1 MQFTHL
7 DLITIAEQA
16 STVNERLGT
25 EFKAEEAQAIKNNEL
40 VNSRIENWCQVVAQG
55 NKELFEQRL
64 AWDGLDIETV
74 SQVLGSVHLTEAQDL
89 PSWTETLKSVLEATN
104 LVSLEMLEKGISSE
118 NGCLKPQ
125 EPLPFEELLL
135 PFIYVARKQLSNQ
148 VSTSYYLLSDE
159 SHAVLERGLLHSLA
173 SLCAE
178 ALGLNFLVFRTY
190 KQPRLTHRLA
200 QIQSAKSRQHYNSF
214 IREML
219 AGGLLTFF
227 QEYSVLARLAA
238 TITDF
243 WVDSISE
250 FIQRL
255 ASDWSD
261 IKTTFQDDGE
271 LGQVVAIHGNLSDF
285 HHNGRS
291 VIGVTFASGLKI
303 IYKPKDLGSEEAYF
317 QLLGW
322 LNEQQIPLQFKLLQ
336 VLNRSTH
343 GWVEYVEHLPCEDLQ
358 AAKRYYQRAGMLLC
372 LLYVL
377 EGTDCHSENII
388 ASGEYPVFIDME
400 TLMSHQVRDIV
411 GDDINAT
418 ASNLAT
424 QQMMDSVLR
433 IGFLP
438 TWNLGPDGVVYD
450 SSGLGGVGVQ
460 ETNFRVRR
468 WQHINTDSMAL
479 GYESMKPPVYS
490 NIPSVAGVSLSS
502 SQYVAELVDGFR
514 QMYEFL
520 IAHRETLLA
529 ANSPLTRL
537 ANQRVRFVFRPTQ
550 VYGNLLKQ
558 TLQPK
563 FLQNGVERSIALDV
577 LSRSLLKSETKP
589 ESWAIIAAEQ
599 QALAQ
604 LDIPLFAT
612 HSNSDA
618 LPITSDVCDRLRL
631 RTIKKY
637 FTQPSYDLVIARLQ
651 KLNQKDLAQQISF
664 IHSSLY
670 ARAGNMVDDSS
681 LSAPSQLNLDTV
693 SPITPEALVE
703 QAVII
708 AEEMQQTALR
718 AADGSVTWM
727 GLEYIPDAQRFQQQ
741 PMSYDLYDGSYG
753 VAMFLAALTKVTGDA
768 AYKEMALGVVQQ
780 LRQVLQGLDY
790 EAQQQATKHL
800 GIGGAKGLG
809 SIVYTLVQSSQFLQ
823 EHILLK
829 DAQQA
834 AALIT
839 PANIASD
846 RKFDIVS
853 GAAGAILGLLSLYSY
868 IPDPVVLE
876 QAVICG
882 HHLLNHRSVSSNG
895 MRAWAT
901 LDEKL
906 LTGFSHGAAGIAY
919 ALLRLYGVT
928 QDTIFLAAAEEAI
941 AYERSVFSPTA
952 QNWPDFRGD
961 KPVFIA
967 SWCHGAP
974 GVALARL
981 GSLGIL
987 DNQEIR
993 QEIDIALQTTQKFA
1007 LQDIDH
1013 LCCGNFGRMDVL
1025 LVAARQLQR
1034 PELLKIVQKQAAW
1047 AVTRAEKAGSYQLF
1061 SSLLRGT
1068 YNPGFFQ
1075 GTAGIGYELLR
1086 LAYPNLL
1093 PSTLLWE

>member
-1 MQFTHL
+1 MQITNS
-7 DLITIAEQA
+7 DLIKIVEQA
-16 STVNERLGT
+16 STINERLGM
-25 EFKAEEAQAIKNNEL
+25 EFITDKTQNNNEL
-40 VNSRIENWCQVVAQG
+40 VKSRLENWCHVVAQG

-64 AWDGLDIETV
+64 AWDGLDVDRV
-74 SQVLGSVHLTEAQDL
+74 SQILGSVRLVKEQDL
-89 PSWTETLKSVLEATN
+89 PAWTETFKSVLEATN
-104 LVSLEMLEKGISSE
+104 LVSLENLEKGISSE
-118 NGCLKPQ
+118 NRCLNPQ

-135 PFIYVARKQLSNQ
+135 PFIYVARKQILNQ
-148 VSTSYYLLSDE
+148 VNSNYHLLSDE
-159 SHAVLERGLLHSLA
+159 AHAALERGLLHSLV
-173 SLCAE
+173 SLCSE
-178 ALGLNFLVFRTY
+178 AMGLNFLVFRTY
-190 KQPRLTHRLA
+190 QQPKLTHRLA
-200 QIQSAKSRQHYNSF
+200 QIQSANSRQYYSNF
-214 IREML
+214 LRDML

-238 TITDF
+238 TVTDF
-243 WVDSISE
+243 WVDSNSE

-255 ASDWSD
+255 ASDMSD
-261 IKTTFQDDGE
+261 IQATFQSDGE
-271 LGQVVAIHGNLSDF
+271 LGQVIAVNGNLSDF

-291 VIGVTFASGLKI
+291 VIQVAFASGLKVV
-303 IYKPKDLGSEEAYF
+303 YKPKDLGSEEAYF
-317 QLLGW
+317 QLLAW
-322 LNEQQIPLQFKLLQ
+322 LNEQQIPLKFKVLQ

-343 GWVEYVEHLPCEDLQ
+343 GWVEYVEYLPCEDLS
-358 AAKRYYQRAGMLLC
+358 AAKRCYQRAGMLLC
-372 LLYVL
+372 LLYLL
-377 EGTDCHSENII
+377 EATDCHAENII
-388 ASGEYPVFIDME
+388 ACGEYPVFIDME

-411 GDDINAT
+411 GDDINVTNAK
-418 ASNLAT
+418 LAT
-424 QQMMDSVLR
+424 QQMMDSLLR

-438 TWNLGPDGVVYD
+438 TWNLGPDGVIYD
-450 SSGLGGVGVQ
+450 GSGLGGVGGQ

-468 WQHINTDSMAL
+468 WQHINTDKMAL
-479 GYESMKPPVYS
+479 GYESMKPPLRS
-490 NIPSVAGVSLSS
+490 NIPSIGGVTLSS
-502 SQYVAELVDGFR
+502 SQYVTELVDGFR

-520 IAHRETLLA
+520 IAHKETLLA
-529 ANSPLTRL
+529 ANSSLTKL

-577 LSRSLLKSETKP
+577 LSRSLLKAETKP
-589 ESWAIIAAEQ
+589 QAWAIIAAEQ

-612 HSNSDA
+612 RSNSDA
-618 LPITSDVCDRLRL
+618 LPITNDC
-631 RTIKKY
+631 TIEKY

-651 KLNQKDLAQQISF
+651 KLNFKDLAQQMSF

-670 ARAGNMVDDSS
+670 ARSANMTEASS
-681 LSAPSQLNLDTV
+681 VSVPSQLDFDAV
-693 SPITPEALVE
+693 SPLAPEALVQ
-703 QAVII
+703 QAVSI
-708 AEEMQQTALR
+708 AKEMQQTALR
-718 AADGSVTWM
+718 AADGSITWM
-727 GLEYIPDAQRFQQQ
+727 GLEYVPDAQRFQLQ

-753 VAMFLAALTKVTGDA
+753 VAMFLAALAKVTGDA
-768 AYKEMALGVVQQ
+768 AYKEMALGAVQQ

-790 EAQQQATKHL
+790 EAQQQKTKHL

-876 QAVICG
+876 QAVTCG
-882 HHLLNHRSVSSNG
+882 YHLINHRSVSSSG
-895 MRAWAT
+895 YRAWAT

-919 ALLRLYGVT
+919 ALLRLYAVT
-928 QDTIFLAAAEEAI
+928 QDTMFLAAADEAI
-941 AYERSVFSPTA
+941 AYENSVFSPTA

-974 GVALARL
+974 GIALARL
-981 GSLGIL
+981 GSLNIL
-987 DNQEIR
+987 DNDGIR
-993 QEIDIALQTTQKFA
+993 QDIDIALQTTQKFA
-1007 LQDIDH
+1007 MHDIDH

-1034 PELLKIVQKQAAW
+1034 PELLEIVQKQAAW
-1047 AVTRAEKAGSYQLF
+1047 AVNRAEKTGSYQLF

-1075 GTAGIGYELLR
+1075 GTSGIGYELLR

-1093 PSTLLWE
+1093 PSALLWE